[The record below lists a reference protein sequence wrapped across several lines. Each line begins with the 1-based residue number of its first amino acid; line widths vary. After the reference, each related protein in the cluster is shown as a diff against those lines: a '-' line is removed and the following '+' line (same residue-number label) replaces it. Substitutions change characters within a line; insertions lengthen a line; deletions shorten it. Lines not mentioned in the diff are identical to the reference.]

1 MEKLTRDK
9 FNEKTSFWLL
19 AIALATVP
27 FTRFLML
34 PIAIL
39 LMIVF
44 LTDNLY
50 ISHFKTIRKERLLL
64 PFFIT
69 VSLFFLC
76 IIGTIY
82 SANVPKAISDWEC
95 KLWFLAAPLGLLPLC
110 GKFSLRQ
117 LRTLMIIFC
126 LSVTAT
132 AIGNFVISA
141 AKFATTGDVSQFF
154 YLKATH
160 FFGQKGTHPS
170 YLSMYSAVAWLIA
183 VTLMADKEAVEAK
196 SVRRALVAVIV
207 ILPLE
212 IILLQ
217 SKAGL
222 LIFAIVFVSAI
233 VHAVRRRAIPLWAGV
248 TVLAA
253 CVAIGVAGVS
263 GKLSQSNRLTDMRQ
277 QLRADERANPY
288 NGTLQRIAVWETSC
302 ELAGDN
308 LPFGTGTGDITDEL
322 CERYE
327 AKGYTYIL
335 EKRLNCH
342 NQYLQCL
349 VGLGIPGLLAL
360 LLFIGISLWEAVRQ
374 KEFLQGIWWFV
385 IAGNLLVE
393 SMLETRAGS
402 NFIPLMTMLLLLYGR
417 TKQTTGAS
425 TQSSL

>member
-1 MEKLTRDK
+1 MEKLTREK
-9 FNEKTSFWLL
+9 FNEKSAFWML
-19 AIALATVP
+19 AVALATLP

-39 LMIVF
+39 LMVIF
-44 LTDNLY
+44 LTNNLY
-50 ISHFKTIRKERLLL
+50 FPHFKTIREEKLLL

-69 VSLFFLC
+69 ISLFVLSV
-76 IIGTIY
+76 IGTIY

-95 KLWFLAAPLGLLPLC
+95 KLWFLAAPIGLLPLC
-110 GKFSLRQ
+110 GKLSLKQ

-141 AKFATTGDVSQFF
+141 VNFASTGDVSQFF

-170 YLSMYSAVAWLIA
+170 YLSMYSAVAWLTA
-183 VTLMADKEAVEAK
+183 VTLMAEKRAVETK
-196 SVRRALVAVIV
+196 PVRHALAAAIV

-222 LIFAIVFVSAI
+222 LIFAIVFVCAI
-233 VHAVRRRAIPLWAGV
+233 VHAVRWRVIPLWAGV

-253 CVAIGVAGVS
+253 CVALGAAGVS
-263 GKLSQSNRLTDMRQ
+263 GKLSQSNRLVDMRQ
-277 QLRADERANPY
+277 QLRADERSNPY

-302 ELAGDN
+302 ELAADN

-322 CERYE
+322 CKRYE
-327 AKGYTYIL
+327 AKGYTFIL
-335 EKRLNCH
+335 DKRLNCH
-342 NQYLQCL
+342 NQYLQHI

-374 KEFLQGIWWFV
+374 KDFLQGVWWFV

-402 NFIPLMTMLLLLYGR
+402 NFIPLMTILVLLYGR
-417 TKQTTGAS
+417 TKQTTEAPS
-425 TQSSL
+425 KNSL